1 MNRKT
6 LLCTLA
12 LAVLLPLTLLVGSR
26 LPGRWYYLT
35 ATAMLLEGMVPFFLS
50 FESRRPQARDICT
63 IAVLSALAVA
73 ARVAV
78 VIPGYRP
85 TMAVIMIA
93 GIALGPES
101 GFITGAVAALASN
114 FFYSQGPWTPWQMM
128 SYGLGGFLAGIL
140 VPRLF
145 PRKRGWEMALFGF
158 VCILTVV
165 GPVLDASTL
174 FTVSSRLSLSYA
186 AAVFAAGLPFNLR
199 HGFAVGL
206 TLWLVGRP
214 LLSRLERVRQKYGI
228 LLRDSN

>member
-1 MNRKT
+1 MNRK
-6 LLCTLA
+6 LFLCTLA
-12 LAVLLPLTLLVGSR
+12 LTVLLPLTLLLGSR

-35 ATAMLLEGMVPFFLS
+35 ATALLLEGMVPFFLS

-73 ARVAV
+73 ARTVV

-85 TMAVIMIA
+85 TMAVVMIA

-101 GFITGAVAALASN
+101 GLITGAVAALASN

-128 SYGLGGFLAGIL
+128 SYGLGGFLAGVL

-145 PRKRGWEMALFGF
+145 PGKRSWELALFGF

-206 TLWLVGRP
+206 TLWLAGRP
-214 LLSRLERVRQKYGI
+214 LLSRLERIRRKYGI
-228 LLRDSN
+228 LSRDNN

>member
-6 LLCTLA
+6 LLCTLT
-12 LAVLLPLTLLVGSR
+12 LAVLLPLTLLAGSR

-63 IAVLSALAVA
+63 IAVLSSLAVA

-85 TMAVIMIA
+85 TMAVVMIA

-145 PRKRGWEMALFGF
+145 PGKRSWELALFGF

>member
-6 LLCTLA
+6 LLCTLT
-12 LAVLLPLTLLVGSR
+12 LAVLLPLTLLAGSR

-35 ATAMLLEGMVPFFLS
+35 ATAMLLESMVPFFLS

-63 IAVLSALAVA
+63 IAVLSSLAVA

-85 TMAVIMIA
+85 TMAVVMIA

-145 PRKRGWEMALFGF
+145 PGKRSWELALFGF

>member
-1 MNRKT
+1 MNRK
-6 LLCTLA
+6 LFLCTLA
-12 LAVLLPLTLLVGSR
+12 LTVLLPLTLLLGSR

-35 ATAMLLEGMVPFFLS
+35 ATALLLEGMVPFFLS

-63 IAVLSALAVA
+63 IAVLSSLAVA

-85 TMAVIMIA
+85 TMAVVMIA

-145 PRKRGWEMALFGF
+145 PGKRSWELALFGF

-206 TLWLVGRP
+206 TLWLAGRP
-214 LLSRLERVRQKYGI
+214 LLSRLERIRRKYGI
-228 LLRDSN
+228 LSRDNN

>member
-145 PRKRGWEMALFGF
+145 PGKRGWELALFGF

-228 LLRDSN
+228 LIRDSN

>member
-6 LLCTLA
+6 LLCTLT
-12 LAVLLPLTLLVGSR
+12 LAVLLPLTLLAGSR
-26 LPGRWYYLT
+26 LPGRWYYFT
-35 ATAMLLEGMVPFFLS
+35 ATAMLLESMVPFFLS

-63 IAVLSALAVA
+63 IAVLSSLAVA

-85 TMAVIMIA
+85 TMAVVMIA

-145 PRKRGWEMALFGF
+145 PGKRSWELALFGF
-158 VCILTVV
+158 LCILTVV